1 MVPQLSAPL
10 GAGEAEIE
18 VDYKGSVALEVVEE
32 EEEGGIEGE
41 GDLIEG
47 EGGLIEGE
55 RDLIEG
61 ERGLT
66 APEHLSGGGEGAE
79 GGEGGDGLQGQ
90 VVGRRP
96 QEASGAAPGNVVPI
110 ISPSLAP
117 TSGESTPVE
126 VTLELAAFLEAEG
139 EMVEGDE
146 DEEEDE
152 FENFLDLHGL
162 QPYAQALHEF
172 GIELIADFYDED
184 ILSDEDLAGDIGMR
198 QAEIER
204 FRAVLASQPHHGEAL

>member
-1 MVPQLSAPL
+1 M
-10 GAGEAEIE
+10 
-18 VDYKGSVALEVVEE
+18 
-32 EEEGGIEGE
+32 
-41 GDLIEG
+41 
-47 EGGLIEGE
+47 
-55 RDLIEG
+55 
-61 ERGLT
+61 
-66 APEHLSGGGEGAE
+66 
-79 GGEGGDGLQGQ
+79 
-90 VVGRRP
+90 
-96 QEASGAAPGNVVPI
+96 
-110 ISPSLAP
+110 
-117 TSGESTPVE
+117 E

-139 EMVEGDE
+139 EMEEDDE